1 MSHELVIRG
10 GRLCTPVGTRVADLG
25 IDDGTIRAIEDEL
38 PGGRDEIDARGLLVL
53 PGAVDS
59 HVHLNDPGRADWE
72 GIGTGTAALA
82 VGGSTTAIDMPLN
95 AHPPTIDATAFEFK
109 ATRISESAHVD
120 MALWGGLVPGNVDRL
135 EELAERGVVGFK
147 AFMCPSGID
156 DFEAADD
163 ETLLAGMREAARL
176 GLPVAV
182 HAESD
187 AITSS
192 LAALAV
198 SEGRTTMRDFLSSRP
213 IEAEL
218 EAIERA
224 LALATEAD
232 CSLHV
237 VHVSTARGAAL
248 VAEARR
254 RGLDA
259 TCETCPHYLVL
270 TDEDAERLGTVAKC
284 APPLR
289 SEAERRALWSAA
301 ILDISLIASDH
312 SPSPAALKDTPNAF
326 EAWGGIAGAQTLLAL
341 TLDEGDRMDLPLG
354 LLVELVST
362 APARRFGLEGKGALE
377 VGNDADVALVR
388 PRTPWTLTT
397 DDLRSRHRLS
407 PFVGRTLQH
416 RVVRTLLRGRTV
428 QLDGIVVSEPTGRLV
443 VPA

>member
-10 GRLCTPVGTRVADLG
+10 GRLCTPSGNRVGDVG
-25 IDDGTIRAIEDEL
+25 IDDGVIRAIEDEL

-53 PGAVDS
+53 PGAVDA

-82 VGGSTTAIDMPLN
+82 AGGSTTAIDMPLN
-95 AHPPTIDATAFEFK
+95 AHPPTVDATAFEFK
-109 ATRISESAHVD
+109 AVRIAESAHVD
-120 MALWGGLVPGNVDRL
+120 VALWGGLVPGNIDRL

-147 AFMCPSGID
+147 AFMCQSGID
-156 DFEAADD
+156 DFRAVDD
-163 ETLLAGMREAARL
+163 ETLLAGMHEAARL

-187 AITSS
+187 VLTSR
-192 LAALAV
+192 LAARAV
-198 SEGRTTMRDFLSSRP
+198 AEGRTSMHDFLDSRP

-224 LALATEAD
+224 LALATEVD

-254 RGLDA
+254 AGLDA

-270 TDEDAERLGTVAKC
+270 NDEDAERLGTVAKC

-289 SEAERRALWSAA
+289 SEAERRELWLAT
-301 ILDISLIASDH
+301 ILEISLIASDH
-312 SPSPAALKDTPNAF
+312 SPSPAAMKDTANVF
-326 EAWGGIAGAQTLLAL
+326 EAWGGIAGAQTMYTLM
-341 TLDEGDRMDLPLG
+341 LDEGERMDVPLG
-354 LLVELVST
+354 LLVDLLAT
-362 APARRFGLEGKGALE
+362 RPAERFALEGKGALA
-377 VGNDADVALVR
+377 VGYDADIALVR
-388 PRTPWTLTT
+388 PHAPWQLTAG
-397 DDLRSRHRLS
+397 DLRQRHRLS
-407 PFVGRTLQH
+407 PFLGRTFDH
-416 RVVRTLLRGRTV
+416 RVVRTLLRGHTV
-428 QLDGIVVSEPTGRLV
+428 QLDGELVGPPSGRLV
-443 VPA
+443 VPG

>member
-1 MSHELVIRG
+1 MSHELVVRG
-10 GRLCTPVGTRVADLG
+10 GRLCTPSGNRVADLG
-25 IDDGTIRAIEDEL
+25 IDDGVIRAIEDEL

-53 PGAVDS
+53 PGAVDA

-95 AHPPTIDATAFEFK
+95 AHPPTIDATAFDFK
-109 ATRISESAHVD
+109 ATRIGESAHVD
-120 MALWGGLVPGNVDRL
+120 IALWGGLVPGNVDRL
-135 EELAERGVVGFK
+135 EELADRGVVGFK
-147 AFMCPSGID
+147 AFMCASGID
-156 DFEAADD
+156 DFAAADD

-187 AITSS
+187 ALTSR
-192 LAALAV
+192 LAARAV
-198 SEGRTTMRDFLSSRP
+198 AEGRTTMRDFLDSRP

-254 RGLDA
+254 AGLDA

-270 TDEDAERLGTVAKC
+270 NDEDAQRLGTIAKC

-289 SEAERRALWSAA
+289 TEAERRALWLAT
-301 ILDISLIASDH
+301 ILEISLIASDH

-341 TLDEGDRMDLPLG
+341 TLDEGERMDVPLG
-354 LLVELVST
+354 LLVELLST
-362 APARRFGLEGKGALE
+362 RPAQRFALEGKGALE
-377 VGNDADVALVR
+377 LGYDADIALVR
-388 PRTPWTLTT
+388 PHTPRTLTAG
-397 DDLRSRHRLS
+397 DLRQRHRQS
-407 PFVGRTLQH
+407 PFLGRTLDH
-416 RVVRTLLRGRTV
+416 RVVRTLVRGHTV
-428 QLDGIVVSEPTGRLV
+428 QLDGELVGPPAGRLV